1 MRSGCFQTNYNKK
14 LRLFSQPFLYKK
26 YFPRGGTNPNT
37 EDDNYYYVIPDKFLP
52 LRSWFR
58 SLRSIWRNQGTTL
71 NAQQGPSENDNS
83 GEIGGRNGTDSSS
96 DSEREHVYDTLGDGM
111 ENIDSPQIQIQ
122 PQGDRSN
129 VRNRRQ
135 GVPPVYVQSQPAE
148 KGDES
153 HTPLEAAATTL
164 HKETNQESNPNRNDG
179 DDDNDVAPQPVTE
192 GDKSLPPLGTVPI
205 TDYEETNQESNL
217 NRKDAAAVAA
227 AADNDDDDDWNEERC
242 DGKVDETVYING
254 QSTSPEATP
263 LTENTKIDENTSAER
278 FIVADD
284 DKGAGGGNND
294 DDNDGDDW
302 NEDHGDG
309 KVEVTSYS
317 EGPIETVPVTENI
330 SINIDIHENTSREQS
345 IVVDD
350 GEGAGDSHNDD
361 DDHGYDGQV
370 GQIIYGQDQSTS
382 TYAAPFIEDSNINS
396 NIHENTSEEQ

>member
-83 GEIGGRNGTDSSS
+83 AEIGGRNGPDSSS

-135 GVPPVYVQSQPAE
+135 GVPPVYLQPQPAE
-148 KGDES
+148 ERDES
-153 HTPLEAAATTL
+153 HTSLEAAATPL
-164 HKETNQESNPNRNDG
+164 HKKTNQESNPNKNDG
-179 DDDNDVAPQPVTE
+179 DDDNDVAPQPQPVSE
-192 GDKSLPPLGTVPI
+192 GDKSLQPLGTVPI
-205 TDYEETNQESNL
+205 TDYKQTNQESNL
-217 NRKDAAAVAA
+217 NRKDAAAAA
-227 AADNDDDDDWNEERC
+227 ADDDDWNEERG
-242 DGKVDETVYING
+242 DGKVDETVYKDG
-254 QSTSPEATP
+254 QSTSTEATP
-263 LTENTKIDENTSAER
+263 LAKTTKIEENTSAER
-278 FIVADD
+278 TRVADD
-284 DKGAGGGNND
+284 DGGAGGGNHA

-302 NEDHGDG
+302 NEDDGDG

-317 EGPIETVPVTENI
+317 EGPIEAVPVTENI
-330 SINIDIHENTSREQS
+330 NIHENTSQEQS

-350 GEGAGDSHNDD
+350 GEGAGGSLSDG

-370 GQIIYGQDQSTS
+370 GQIIYSQDQSTS

>member
-1 MRSGCFQTNYNKK
+1 M
-14 LRLFSQPFLYKK
+14 
-26 YFPRGGTNPNT
+26 
-37 EDDNYYYVIPDKFLP
+37 IPDKFLP

-83 GEIGGRNGTDSSS
+83 GEIGGRNGPDSSS

-135 GVPPVYVQSQPAE
+135 GVPPVYLQPQPAE
-148 KGDES
+148 ERDES
-153 HTPLEAAATTL
+153 HTPLETAATTL

-179 DDDNDVAPQPVTE
+179 DDDDDVAPQPQPVPE
-192 GDKSLPPLGTVPI
+192 GDKSLQPLGTVPI
-205 TDYEETNQESNL
+205 TYYEQTNQESNH
-217 NRKDAAAVAA
+217 NRKDAAAAA
-227 AADNDDDDDWNEERC
+227 DDDDDLNEERG
-242 DGKVDETVYING
+242 DGQVDETVNKDA
-254 QSTSPEATP
+254 QSTATEATP
-263 LTENTKIDENTSAER
+263 LAKTTKIEESTSAER
-278 FIVADD
+278 SIITDD
-284 DKGAGGGNND
+284 DKGPGSGNNA
-294 DDNDGDDW
+294 DDNGGDDW

-309 KVEVTSYS
+309 KVEVTPYD
-317 EGPIETVPVTENI
+317 EGPMEAVPVTENI
-330 SINIDIHENTSREQS
+330 NVNIDIHENTSQEQP

-350 GEGAGDSHNDD
+350 GEGVGGSLSDG

-370 GQIIYGQDQSTS
+370 GQIIYSQDQSTS